1 MFFRFRLVRWAYL
14 LADAVYSAQGAFM
27 VLNCNWIFPPAYA
40 LWRATPALNFSF
52 IRGAS
57 MEKHPEHDDKSAQH
71 ESGSHSDRRS
81 SEEESTPPSKADLV
95 RQKLKLI
102 GGYALDGFAPV
113 VAVVALLIAVSNNQS
128 SQEQMNIN
136 SEKIDSVS
144 ASLPAPR
151 AELEKL
157 KAAVALE
164 KILQEAER
172 KKQEEQLAKIIQ
184 HISQLQLKMKI
195 SPTLEEQ
202 LHQPAS
208 APVAAPATADMPAAY
223 TAPVKADES
232 TATGKKTG
240 AQVQILK
247 DAIDKFNRK

>member
-1 MFFRFRLVRWAYL
+1 M
-14 LADAVYSAQGAFM
+14 DM
-27 VLNCNWIFPPAYA
+27 N
-40 LWRATPALNFSF
+40 
-52 IRGAS
+52 
-57 MEKHPEHDDKSAQH
+57 PEHDDKSARH
-71 ESGSHSDRRS
+71 ESGRHSDRRS
-81 SEEESTPPSKADLV
+81 AEEEIPPPSKADLV

-113 VAVVALLIAVSNNQS
+113 VAALALIIAVYSNQT
-128 SQEQMNIN
+128 SQEQLNKT
-136 SEKIDSVS
+136 SAKIDSMS
-144 ASLPAPR
+144 AGLPAPK

-164 KILQEAER
+164 KTLQETER

-208 APVAAPATADMPAAY
+208 APVAAPAAAAEIPAAY
-223 TAPVKADES
+223 SAPVKADES

-240 AQVQILK
+240 TQVQILK
-247 DAIDKFNRK
+247 DAIDKFNKK

>member
-1 MFFRFRLVRWAYL
+1 
-14 LADAVYSAQGAFM
+14 
-27 VLNCNWIFPPAYA
+27 
-40 LWRATPALNFSF
+40 
-52 IRGAS
+52 
-57 MEKHPEHDDKSAQH
+57 MEKHPEHDDKNGRH
-71 ESGSHSDRRS
+71 ESGSHSGRRS
-81 SEEESTPPSKADLV
+81 SEEEIPPPSKADLV
-95 RQKLKLI
+95 RQKLKLL

-128 SQEQMNIN
+128 SQEQLNKT
-136 SEKIDSVS
+136 SDKIDSIS
-144 ASLPAPR
+144 ASLPAPK

-164 KILQEAER
+164 KTLQEAER

-184 HISQLQLKMKI
+184 NISQLQLKMKI
-195 SPTLEEQ
+195 SPTLDEQ
-202 LHQPAS
+202 LHPPAS
-208 APVAAPATADMPAAY
+208 APVAAPAAADMPAAY

-247 DAIDKFNRK
+247 DAIDKFNKK